1 MSNGMIILFAFLLM
15 FSVPVLIVFLVLA
28 IVKNARKKK
37 IAICT
42 EMTEG
47 TVIKIKRRGVDA
59 PIVLV
64 VEYEVGGEKYTISE
78 SLKFKSEL
86 IKIGPIPIGQSKSPV
101 MGTVAEGKT
110 VTVCYQAANPK
121 KAIIKD
127 NEGLMNC

>member
-1 MSNGMIILFAFLLM
+1 MSNGMIILVAFLLM

-64 VEYEVGGEKYTISE
+64 AEYEVGGEKYTISE

-86 IKIGPIPIGQSKSPV
+86 IKIGPIPIGQNKSPV
-101 MGTVAEGKT
+101 MGTVEEGKT
-110 VTVCYQAANPK
+110 VTVCYQATNPK
-121 KAIIKD
+121 KAIIRD